1 MKNKLKIVYTIFAI
15 LAVIAIATVS
25 ASSYGYGESS
35 GGGTCGEGG
44 VITGENL
51 GNIESYKTIE
61 KDLVGNM
68 STIYQFTTP
77 EFSIY
82 QVIITSKEDKCLV
95 AVRLEHLNGTSKIAK
110 VDAPGNV
117 FANENVWIG
126 TQIVRDDVSVRFRVK
141 NSWMSDNGI
150 TSNDVRL
157 LQYDIKEGN
166 WKQQDTNVEH
176 PEVDSRSPRDVD
188 ADYTYFESKAAGIL
202 IFAISGLKSEVI
214 VSVPIGTP
222 SPITE
227 KEIAA
232 IKTTKVPGFDIAIAL
247 MSVSA
252 IYIFRRRL

>member
-15 LAVIAIATVS
+15 LATIAIATVS

-61 KDLVGNM
+61 KDLIGNV
-68 STIYQFTTP
+68 STTYQFTSP

-150 TSNDVRL
+150 TPNDVRL

-166 WKQQDTNVEH
+166 WKQQDTSVTN
-176 PEVDSRSPRDVD
+176 
-188 ADYTYFESKAAGIL
+188 ADDTYTYFESKVAGIL

-214 VSVPIGTP
+214 VNVPTGTP

-232 IKTTKVPGFDIAIAL
+232 IKTTKAPGFDVAIAI